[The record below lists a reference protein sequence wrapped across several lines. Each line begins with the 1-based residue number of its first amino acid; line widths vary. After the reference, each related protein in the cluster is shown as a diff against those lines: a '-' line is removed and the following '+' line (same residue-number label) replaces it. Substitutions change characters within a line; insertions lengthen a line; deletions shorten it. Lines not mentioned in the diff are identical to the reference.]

1 MDSDLDQG
9 LTISP
14 MTSQKCNRLINK
26 EKQRKI
32 SIMIGIA
39 GHLEA
44 GLVCVRDDVLP
55 AVGQPVTRQAQRHA
69 EAAILLL
76 ELLVSRALVL
86 SSL

>member
-1 MDSDLDQG
+1 
-9 LTISP
+9 
-14 MTSQKCNRLINK
+14 
-26 EKQRKI
+26 
-32 SIMIGIA
+32 MIGIA

-76 ELLVSRALVL
+76 ELLVSGTLVL